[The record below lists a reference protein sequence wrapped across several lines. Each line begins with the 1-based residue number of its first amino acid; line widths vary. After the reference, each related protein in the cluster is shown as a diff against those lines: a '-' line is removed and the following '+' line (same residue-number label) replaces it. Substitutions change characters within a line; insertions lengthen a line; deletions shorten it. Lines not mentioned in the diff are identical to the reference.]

1 MKKILV
7 FLSLTIS
14 LALIIPSVS
23 YADCRFDW
31 SEGAYCGSGKTTRVI
46 PDKLFGPFSNACRTH
61 DWCYHAAGE
70 QIAKEIQEGYLKS
83 GRDIQS
89 RRDKSKRQCDS
100 YFSQEIFDACS
111 QSLVQDCRSA
121 AKVYIGAVLLL
132 GGKAFDKS
140 IANAKACR

>member
-61 DWCYHAAGE
+61 DWCYHAAAE
-70 QIAKEIQEGYLKS
+70 QIAKEIQEGYLR
-83 GRDIQS
+83 GDPEIDN
-89 RRDKSKRQCDS
+89 RRDNSRRQCDS
-100 YFSQEIFDACS
+100 YFSQEILKACS
-111 QSLVQDCRSA
+111 KSLFPDCRSA
-121 AKVYIGAVLLL
+121 AITYIGVVKLAGNRAL
-132 GGKAFDKS
+132 KQS
-140 IANAKACR
+140 IRRAKMCR